1 MAYFV
6 ETEDFDPET
15 LTTLGT
21 ALDQAWMRVKANHLN
36 GSAYRARTVL
46 AQHIFAMAKQGER
59 DPKRLIAG
67 ALMRLKL

>member
-36 GSAYRARTVL
+36 GSAYRGPNRTCPTYFRYGQTGR
-46 AQHIFAMAKQGER
+46 A
-59 DPKRLIAG
+59 
-67 ALMRLKL
+67 

>member
-1 MAYFV
+1 
-6 ETEDFDPET
+6 
-15 LTTLGT
+15 
-21 ALDQAWMRVKANHLN
+21 MRVKANHLN

-67 ALMRLKL
+67 A